1 MCVLSSML
9 TRFKRSEEGSIA
21 VETVIMLP
29 LMFWAYLAMYS
40 TFDTFRMYNLNQ
52 TAAYTVGDAISRE
65 TQAIDPNYL
74 QGMHELFEYLTRGT
88 GQTAIR
94 VSSIWYDQE
103 NDRFHTDWSQVRG
116 TVQPLTS
123 EDVHSWHSKLPV
135 MPNNERV
142 TLVETWRDFDPLF
155 ETGLERRDIY
165 NFVFTRPRYA
175 PRTVWSD
182 S

>member
-1 MCVLSSML
+1 MSILSSL
-9 TRFKRSEEGSIA
+9 LARFRQNEDGSIA

-52 TAAYTVGDAISRE
+52 TAAYTIGDAISRE
-65 TQAIDPNYL
+65 TQAIDPDYL
-74 QGMHELFEYLTRGT
+74 EGMQGLFDYLTRGT

-94 VSSIWYDQE
+94 ISSVWYDEE
-103 NDRFHTDWSQVRG
+103 NDRYHTDWSQVRG
-116 TVQPLTS
+116 NVEPLDS
-123 EDVHSWHSKLPV
+123 DNVRDWHDKLPT
-135 MPNNERV
+135 MPDNERV
-142 TLVETWRDFDPLF
+142 TLVETWRDFEPLF
-155 ETGLERRDIY
+155 KTGLEKRNIH

>member
-1 MCVLSSML
+1 MRALRSLLV
-9 TRFKRSEEGSIA
+9 RFKGREDGSIA

-65 TQAIDPNYL
+65 TQAIDADYL
-74 QGMHELFEYLTRGT
+74 RGMQQLFEYLTRGT
-88 GQTAIR
+88 GQTALR
-94 VSSIWYDQE
+94 VSSIWYDQA
-103 NDRFHTDWSQVRG
+103 NDRYHADWSQVRG

-123 EDVHSWHSKLPV
+123 DDVRDWHDKLPV
-135 MPNNERV
+135 MPDNERV
-142 TLVETWRDFDPLF
+142 TLVETWRDFEPLF
-155 ETGLERRDIY
+155 KTGLERRDIH

-182 S
+182 G

>member
-1 MCVLSSML
+1 MRVFRNLL
-9 TRFKRSEEGSIA
+9 ARFKGREDGSIA

-52 TAAYTVGDAISRE
+52 TAAYTLGDAISRE
-65 TQAIDPNYL
+65 TQAIDADYL
-74 QGMHELFEYLTRGT
+74 RGMQQLLEYLTRGT
-88 GQTAIR
+88 GQTALR
-94 VSSIWYDQE
+94 VSSIWYDQT
-103 NDRFHTDWSQVRG
+103 NDRYHADWSQVRG

-123 EDVHSWHSKLPV
+123 DDVRDWHDKLPV

-142 TLVETWRDFDPLF
+142 TLVETWRDFEPLF
-155 ETGLERRDIY
+155 KTGLERRDIH

-182 S
+182 G

>member
-1 MCVLSSML
+1 MRALRSLLV
-9 TRFKRSEEGSIA
+9 RFKGREDGSIA

-65 TQAIDPNYL
+65 TQAIDADYL
-74 QGMHELFEYLTRGT
+74 RGMQQLFEYLTRGT
-88 GQTAIR
+88 GQTALR
-94 VSSIWYDQE
+94 VSSIWYDQA
-103 NDRFHTDWSQVRG
+103 NDRYHADWSQVRG

-123 EDVHSWHSKLPV
+123 DDVRDWHDKLPV
-135 MPNNERV
+135 MPDNERV
-142 TLVETWRDFDPLF
+142 TLVETWRDFEPLF
-155 ETGLERRDIY
+155 KTGLERRDIH
-165 NFVFTRPRYA
+165 NFVFTRPRHA

-182 S
+182 G